1 LFKQQLE
8 HTVRALLRSTLFKQ
22 SLEYGG
28 VMVGIVGIRDEG
40 LGNSSWLMDLDAGE
54 VPVGPVIAH
63 CMHGQRSMTA
73 ASVLERA
80 GRDDVAVFTGGPDQW
95 TGDSSA

>member
-1 LFKQQLE
+1 VTVLDVRQESEWQQGHVPSAVHIELG
-8 HTVRALLRSTLFKQ
+8 ALADHATD
-22 SLEYGG
+22 
-28 VMVGIVGIRDEG
+28 VP
-40 LGNSSWLMDLDAGE
+40 AGQ
-54 VPVGPVIAH
+54 VVAH

-95 TGDSSA
+95 TGNSSA